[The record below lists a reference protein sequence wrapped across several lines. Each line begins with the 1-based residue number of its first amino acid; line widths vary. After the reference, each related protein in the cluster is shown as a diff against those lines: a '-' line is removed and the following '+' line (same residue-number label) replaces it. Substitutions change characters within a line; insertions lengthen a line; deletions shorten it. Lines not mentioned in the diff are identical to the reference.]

1 MIVLRR
7 SQNTRRLSHIRG
19 STPDRLESSYTPPV
33 CFIAEAKKFNESML
47 QSLTISGGMMYSQT
61 DIETG
66 KSTRQLLYQSK
77 WYQTPVKFTHK
88 ISSFIEVPFILI
100 YLSSIAKQESFA
112 YVNHAR
118 IHSWNLPVLSNG
130 DKVSCSRKQ
139 REPLRFKL

>member
-19 STPDRLESSYTPPV
+19 STPDRLESSYNPPPPTV

-112 YVNHAR
+112 YVNHA
-118 IHSWNLPVLSNG
+118 
-130 DKVSCSRKQ
+130 
-139 REPLRFKL
+139 